1 MACEA
6 EAAKPTNGRKNSEI
20 TALPMC
26 NGQRLV
32 KSLQA
37 VIISMM
43 SHIPTKVDGIQI
55 KEKVEPMI
63 VSKKPNHSLGGYS
76 HQERCS
82 RTRRKEKKGR
92 QFFNAGHYDEQ
103 KDKEQI
109 FWSLYPKKF
118 DYSLGGYSHRERWSR
133 TRCS

>member
-1 MACEA
+1 MGHHGACEA
-6 EAAKPTNGRKNSEI
+6 KAAKPTNGRKNLEI

-43 SHIPTKVDGIQI
+43 SRIPAKVDGIQV

-63 VSKKPNHSLGGYS
+63 VSKEPNHSLGGYS
-76 HQERCS
+76 HRECWS
-82 RTRRKEKKGR
+82 CTRQKEKKRR
-92 QFFNAGHYDEQ
+92 QFFSAGHDNE
-103 KDKEQI
+103 KTDKEKI
-109 FWSLYPKKF
+109 F
-118 DYSLGGYSHRERWSR
+118 
-133 TRCS
+133 